1 MLGIDAVTFAMAK
14 SYTDNHG
21 GGGGGGTTNYNE
33 LSNRPQIESNTLT
46 GNKSASDLGLAEAPT
61 IDGTMLIF

>member
-1 MLGIDAVTFAMAK
+1 MIDVETYALAK
-14 SYTDNHG
+14 AYTDSHG

-33 LSNRPQIESNTLT
+33 LNNRPQINSTTLT